1 MPSVKNLFRL
11 AATAA
16 CLFGAFSCASLVFA
30 QENTIRQRFKER
42 VLQGGNVTSVKKT
55 PYMGLYEV
63 RVGNKIVYTDSKAR
77 WLFIGRVIDIE
88 SGQDYTRDRIEAIS
102 KIRFADLPFAQAIRK
117 TNGKGERKVAVF
129 SDPNC
134 GYCKRL
140 EEILKS
146 VDNLTVYVFPLNILS
161 EQSRTLSRNI
171 WCAPDPAAAWNN
183 WMLKGETPPEA
194 AKDCA
199 YSDEAVLGLARQFE
213 ITGTPVI
220 FFQDGSRIIG
230 LPDAEDFSR
239 ALSAAK

>member
-1 MPSVKNLFRL
+1 MPFLKHPLRF

-16 CLFGAFSCASLVFA
+16 CLFGAFSCASLAFA

-42 VLQGGNVTSVKKT
+42 VLQGGNVTSVTKT

-88 SGQDYTRDRIEAIS
+88 SGQDYTRDRIEEIS
-102 KIRFADLPFAQAIRK
+102 KIRFSNLPFGQAVRK
-117 TNGKGERKVAVF
+117 VNGKGERKIAVF

-140 EEILKS
+140 EEMLNG
-146 VDNLTVYVFPLNILS
+146 VDNLTIYIFPLNILS
-161 EQSRTLSRNI
+161 ERSRAISRNI
-171 WCAPDPAAAWNN
+171 WCAPDSAQAWNN
-183 WMLKGETPPEA
+183 WMLKGEKPPEA

-199 YSDEAVLGLARQFE
+199 YSDDAVLALARQFE

-220 FFQDGSRIIG
+220 FFQDGSRITG
-230 LPDAEDFSR
+230 LPDIADFTR

>member
-1 MPSVKNLFRL
+1 MRFLKHPLRL
-11 AATAA
+11 AAPAA
-16 CLFGAFSCASLVFA
+16 CLFGALFCASLAFA
-30 QENTIRQRFKER
+30 QENIIRQRFKER
-42 VLQGGNVTSVKKT
+42 VLQGENVTAVRKT
-55 PYMGLYEV
+55 PYLGMYEV
-63 RVGNKIVYTDSKAR
+63 QVGNKIVYTDSKAR
-77 WLFIGRVIDIE
+77 YLFIGRVMDIE
-88 SGQDYTRDRIEAIS
+88 TGQDYTRDRIEAIS

-140 EEILKS
+140 ETLLKG

-171 WCAPDPAAAWNN
+171 WCAPNPAAAWNA
-183 WMLKGETPPEA
+183 WMLEGVTPPDAPE
-194 AKDCA
+194 DCA
-199 YSDEAVLGLARQFE
+199 YSGEAVFGLARQLE

-220 FFQDGSRIIG
+220 FFQDGSRMTG
-230 LPDAEDFSR
+230 LPDADDFAR